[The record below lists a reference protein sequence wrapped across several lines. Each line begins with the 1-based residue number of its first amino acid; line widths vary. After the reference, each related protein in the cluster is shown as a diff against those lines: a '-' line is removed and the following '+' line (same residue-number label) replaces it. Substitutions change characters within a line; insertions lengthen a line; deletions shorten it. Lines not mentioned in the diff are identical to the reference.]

1 MNQPLKK
8 DNVSCCVGTIRM
20 GYCFRIFLFLVQPNG
35 SDCVLSGFGSF
46 WLFEVES
53 MVRESVSLA
62 MLIINRS
69 VAIRILKGEEELE
82 Q

>member
-1 MNQPLKK
+1 M
-8 DNVSCCVGTIRM
+8 
-20 GYCFRIFLFLVQPNG
+20 
-35 SDCVLSGFGSF
+35 VLIVYLCGFGSF

-69 VAIRILKGEEELE
+69 VAIRKLKGEEDLE